1 VLVQAGVRDSIFSSF
16 VNVAAQSLFS
26 GESRVAGSSDRVVRL
41 YSLLQLLQAAEKFG
55 ICGIRAPFVWRRMET
70 VLPAYSIQ
78 GGIMTSTKRCLLG
91 AAILVLVFSF
101 QAFSQTASIGGT
113 VIDTSGGV
121 LRGAKITVTNYAT
134 NIEQA
139 VTTNTAGMY
148 AIPGVQVGTYKIT
161 AAMPGFQTQTKT
173 DLRVGVVADRAES

>member
-1 VLVQAGVRDSIFSSF
+1 
-16 VNVAAQSLFS
+16 
-26 GESRVAGSSDRVVRL
+26 
-41 YSLLQLLQAAEKFG
+41 
-55 ICGIRAPFVWRRMET
+55 
-70 VLPAYSIQ
+70 
-78 GGIMTSTKRCLLG
+78 LLG